1 MKRYRNSVD
10 PPVRASIHNDGF
22 ETYDEI
28 VNENADEEGLPSC
41 NQVEQS
47 NSDHPPTCVGIN
59 ADTRIANLSGKDQPP
74 PVPTGRR
81 PTAFDAARQ
90 RGKTEPC
97 VEEIPLSTMPY
108 GFSRA
113 GTSNPTSVNSEHLP
127 GAYVNSNDINA
138 GLSQLRNQNI
148 PKQSVRKLS
157 APSRMDTRKYSP
169 GDPPPLV
176 PRGWGSLRNGNK
188 STDICPRESAPV
200 YSNFDGNFP
209 PVIQEAEEGN
219 TSENDETD
227 PDAYV
232 TVVE

>member
-113 GTSNPTSVNSEHLP
+113 GTSNPTSVNSEHFP
-127 GAYVNSNDINA
+127 SAYVNSNDINA
-138 GLSQLRNQNI
+138 GPSQLRNQNT
-148 PKQSVRKLS
+148 PKQ
-157 APSRMDTRKYSP
+157 PFY
-169 GDPPPLV
+169 
-176 PRGWGSLRNGNK
+176 GN
-188 STDICPRESAPV
+188 S
-200 YSNFDGNFP
+200 P

-219 TSENDETD
+219 TGEND
-227 PDAYV
+227 
-232 TVVE
+232 